1 MIGNP
6 SPEPESVRQVVAEVV
21 ADMRRARDVLRAIYM
36 EWDDTYDGMP
46 GCQTDI
52 VPFIDDVRAA
62 IVALDARLK
71 R

>member
-6 SPEPESVRQVVAEVV
+6 SPEPESVRQVVA
-21 ADMRRARDVLRAIYM
+21 DMARARDVLRAIYM

-52 VPFIDDVRAA
+52 APFIDDVRAA